1 VNIGGHLENA
11 KMGRL
16 TAELKNDRVS
26 KINDRVSKINDR
38 VSKINDRVKG
48 SVFKKMLCRL
58 QMHYRNAW

>member
-1 VNIGGHLENA
+1 MNIGGHLENA

-16 TAELKNDRVS
+16 TAELK
-26 KINDRVSKINDR
+26 NDRVSKINDR